1 MIACHIHAPIVTDW
15 QEKYKGDLIMKRL
28 ISFNLRKPVT
38 ANYTPAGLMN
48 EYAKAARIPSVASW
62 HGGLGLE
69 VNGSFFHYD
78 HWRIDKNGDGTETVT
93 VYLAEA

>member
-1 MIACHIHAPIVTDW
+1 
-15 QEKYKGDLIMKRL
+15 
-28 ISFNLRKPVT
+28 
-38 ANYTPAGLMN
+38 MN